1 MRKAVSRIILTLMI
15 LTSTLTLVLNI
26 QPVKADD
33 GTIYIRADGSIDP
46 PTAPIQRSDEIYTFT
61 GNIYNYSVMVQ
72 RGNII
77 VDGNGYV
84 LQGAGSG
91 NGIFWSDINNVTIRN
106 MQIKNFECGIK
117 IRNSRNNNIYRNDIT
132 NNLYHGISI
141 WESSYNSIYE
151 NSIINNGY
159 QGIEL
164 NSHSD
169 CNIIY
174 RNNIKNNGGCGI
186 RLDWCCNNN
195 NIYENN
201 IAENDGR
208 GIDIYQFSNFN
219 KIYGNNISGNNK
231 YSGIGL
237 GDNCDYNDIYENY
250 IVENKWSGISLI
262 WSANNSIYRNH
273 IIKNAIVGNKCV
285 ANSSAGIALYNSA
298 DNSIYNNNFI
308 DNCIQVLSFKSVNH
322 WNIGYPFG
330 GNYWSDYIDVDQYSG
345 PNQDQLGSDRIWDH
359 PYVIDENNIDHYPL
373 VTPWTPT
380 PPIQTWLFDTDFQYN
395 LDDDYGNVEGTGHL
409 TGKATFSAGAL
420 TVEGQITINGPLPS
434 VIPEVYLVSTD
445 GPDKELAKQSVDIS
459 RFSYWQIGPN
469 TYSFTGQIPNV
480 IQPINNGHYEVE
492 AIITYKGAE
501 YEFFINTASL
511 INSHY
516 FPLTTTILSLK
527 ELKENIEDLIEDCQL
542 KMEIIRT
549 HLLDVADS
557 GVCFL
562 KSVEEDKRGII
573 FDTFA
578 TVFSIVWT
586 GFTTDA
592 AKLIHFKHASVL
604 SVMDW
609 ITLQSKYPFIASV
622 LEKLEQE
629 GILKAYKVLSRE
641 ELKALGEVMLREMFV
656 KLSSEERQTFL
667 ENLDNQFKNDIEND
681 IEALNNLKQEVF
693 NVLPSL
699 TPEETELYLEEV
711 KDLKRANNL
720 LSNIYLEKSSL
731 IKTIATIKHD
741 DEHDWS
747 LKAAKILWSG
757 SVSVLAVAAQLATLG
772 PIAPV
777 TIKAAEGLRQ
787 QFFENQYAL
796 SVDAQMAGLALETLD
811 EGFTLSATI
820 YQNTYQAL
828 LDIRGKVKPCIP
840 KMNISAISNKKIL
853 KITTPPG
860 YGNIYMVAGEEYC
873 SEVLLKTE
881 QICNEVIPMLF
892 ILYKKP
898 YVSFRLFPGVE
909 RKYEDLIPVEKIA
922 EIETAYV
929 KILYEEPPEL
939 GKTIEF
945 LLIGKV
951 CNKTYTLDWRAVPW
965 EPTTITEVEGE
976 GYFWP
981 FITSV
986 LDRKN
991 YEQLS
996 VYYDEQTGQIVQRPT
1011 QVIKLEIPIH
1021 SPEVRVYDSKG
1032 RVTGIINEE
1041 IKEEIPGSI
1050 YNKENRIVIILNASD
1065 TYSYEVAGVK
1075 EETYEL
1081 LVVSVENGKATT
1093 FNATNIPILVRAIH
1107 DYTINWA
1114 ALSSDEGGVIV
1125 QVDSDGD
1132 GIFERI
1138 FTSDSELDQDEFVLA
1153 AIKFYTIWDGVNYP
1167 VYISSN
1173 STVSNFTFNQS
1184 QKMISFNV
1192 KGATNAR
1199 GYCNVTI
1206 PKALLK
1212 GEPWT
1217 VRLNGTDWTF
1227 TTTQNETYSFL
1238 YFTYTH
1244 SSTYEVTIQGTWA
1257 IPEFPSTTILLTFV
1271 LNTLTA
1277 IILLRKKRKA
1287 KGCIKL

>member
-1 MRKAVSRIILTLMI
+1 MEDFSVNFKPTLKSRISLLRRIGEMSRAVSGIILTLMI
-15 LTSTLTLVLNI
+15 LTSMLTLVLNI
-26 QPVKADD
+26 RAVRAWN

-46 PTAPIQRSDEIYTFT
+46 SDAPLITFDNITYTLID
-61 GNIYNYSVMVQ
+61 NITSAGY
-72 RGNII
+72 GII
-77 VDGNGYV
+77 VSRDNIVIDGEGHTI
-84 LQGAGSG
+84 LGPGRQAFI
-91 NGIFWSDINNVTIRN
+91 GIYLYEKSNITLKNIEIRN
-106 MQIKNFECGIK
+106 FYTGIA
-117 IRNSRNNNIYRNDIT
+117 
-132 NNLYHGISI
+132 LYHSSNNSIFKNKINENFIGISL
-141 WESSYNSIYE
+141 SVYS
-151 NSIINNGY
+151 
-159 QGIEL
+159 
-164 NSHSD
+164 
-169 CNIIY
+169 
-174 RNNIKNNGGCGI
+174 
-186 RLDWCCNNN
+186 NNN
-195 NIYENN
+195 NIYWNN
-201 IAENDGR
+201 ITGNTENGIYISGTSNSNNTISWNNVNNNR
-208 GIDIYQFSNFN
+208 GGVVLHYSFESLVSYNNIEHNYYGIVSYYSSRNNF
-219 KIYGNNISGNNK
+219 YGNNIIANYYGVYIEEHSSNSKFYHNN
-231 YSGIGL
+231 I
-237 GDNCDYNDIYENY
+237 
-250 IVENKWSGISLI
+250 
-262 WSANNSIYRNH
+262 
-273 IIKNAIVGNKCV
+273 V
-285 ANSSAGIALYNSA
+285 ANEFQAVVHIPYLPG
-298 DNSIYNNNFI
+298 DFW
-308 DNCIQVLSFKSVNH
+308 DD
-322 WNIGYPFG
+322 GYPSG
-330 GNYWSDYIDVDQYSG
+330 GNYWSDYTDVDQYSG
-345 PNQDQLGSDRIWDH
+345 PNQDQPGSDGIWDH
-359 PYVIDENNIDHYPL
+359 PYVINENNIDHYPL
-373 VTPWTPT
+373 VNPWTPT
-380 PPIQTWLFDTDFQYN
+380 PSVQTWLFDSDFQYN
-395 LDDDYGNVEGTGHL
+395 LDDDYGTVEGTGHL
-409 TGKATFSAGAL
+409 SGTATLTAGTL
-420 TVEGQITINGPLPS
+420 SIEGQITINGPLPS
-434 VIPEVYLVSTD
+434 AIPEVYLVSTD

-469 TYSFTGQIPNV
+469 TYNFTGQIPNV

-492 AIITYKGAE
+492 AIITYKGAK
-501 YEFFINTASL
+501 YAFFINTASL

-549 HLLDVADS
+549 HLLNVADS

-592 AKLIHFKHASVL
+592 AKLIHFKHASML
-604 SVMDW
+604 SIMDW

-667 ENLDNQFKNDIEND
+667 ENLDNQFRNDIEND

-720 LSNIYLEKSSL
+720 LSTIYLEKSSL

-860 YGNIYMVAGEEYC
+860 YGNIFMVAGEEYC

-922 EIETAYV
+922 EIETGYV
-929 KILYEEPPEL
+929 KILYEEPPDL

-1093 FNATNIPILVRAIH
+1093 FNATNIPISIRAIH

-1173 STVSNFTFNQS
+1173 STISNFTFNQS

-1227 TTTQNETYSFL
+1227 TTTQNETHSFL

-1257 IPEFPSTTILLTFV
+1257 IPEFPSTTILLTFI